1 MDLLYAPLCT
11 LGETA
16 PPTGDPAV
24 VIAVVAGVCAVAMI
38 VLSVLSKRGKG
49 GRR

>member
-1 MDLLYAPLCT
+1 MYLMFAPLVS

-38 VLSVLSKRGKG
+38 ILSVLSKRGKG